1 MSIRN
6 PLQTNF
12 MRLLHI
18 LFLSLLLISNNIYS
32 QEKNKLKWK
41 LKTDGRIYATP
52 AMDSE
57 SIYVGSEDH
66 YFYAVDKST
75 GQIRWKFKTGGA
87 VHSSATLV
95 DNTIVFGSSDGLL
108 YALDKKEGNLIWRFS
123 SKGEKK
129 YGLWDY
135 YLSSPKSDENL
146 IYWGSGDGNLY
157 ALDIKTGAKIWQ
169 FQTDG
174 IIHANPVIHDKKV
187 FIGSF
192 DGNLYALD
200 KTTGELIWKF
210 KTLGA
215 QYFPKG
221 EIQKAVLI
229 DDGTVYFG
237 SRDYNIYALDQ
248 NTGKVKWNMRETAG
262 WIIATPTVKDDHIFF
277 GTSDAHV
284 FYALNKISGATTWS
298 FPVQMRVYGSAV
310 VHKNVIYFGTFDG
323 KLLGV
328 DYKTG
333 KQQWEFQTEGSK
345 NNYQTVYNSE
355 GKYKEGF
362 HLYGQDMVETENMI
376 LNLGAVLGD
385 PVIENDVVYFGS
397 ADGSLY
403 AVNLN

>member
-1 MSIRN
+1 MK
-6 PLQTNF
+6 LF
-12 MRLLHI
+12 YI
-18 LFLSLLLISNNIYS
+18 LFFSLILTSNNIYG
-32 QEKNKLKWK
+32 QEKNKLKWR
-41 LKTDGRIYATP
+41 LETEGRIYATP

-57 SIYVGSEDH
+57 CVYVGSEDH
-66 YFYAVDKST
+66 NFYAVDKST
-75 GQIRWKFKTGGA
+75 GKIRWKFKTGGA

-95 DNTIVFGSSDGLL
+95 DNTIVFGSADGIL
-108 YALDKKEGNLIWRFS
+108 YALDKKEGTLLWKFS

-146 IYWGSGDGNLY
+146 IYWGSGDGSLY
-157 ALDIKTGAKIWQ
+157 VLDLKTGAKRWQ

-192 DGNLYALD
+192 DGSLYSLD

-221 EIQKAVLI
+221 EIQKAVLV

-237 SRDYNIYALDQ
+237 SRDYNIYALDE
-248 NTGKVKWNMRETAG
+248 NTGMVKWNMREPKG
-262 WIIATPTVKDDHIFF
+262 WIIATPAVKDDHIFF

-284 FYALNKISGATTWS
+284 FYALNKISGATSWS
-298 FPVQMRVYGSAV
+298 FHVQMRVYGSAV
-310 VHKNVIYFGTFDG
+310 VHKNAIYFGTFDG

-345 NNYQTVYNSE
+345 KNYQSVYSSE
-355 GKYKEGF
+355 GKFKEGF
-362 HLYGQDMVETENMI
+362 QLYGKDIKETENMI

-403 AVNLN
+403 AVNL